1 MGKMIVPG
9 MKIAVIGCGVT
20 GRAAVRYALHKG
32 AEVFISDSRDSDRFA
47 QEEASLINLPGVH
60 WEAGGHT
67 EAFLAKADLVLV
79 SPGIPPQNPLLL
91 RLQEMGLPVLG
102 ELAVAAGQI
111 AKPVIAVTGTN
122 GKTTVTTLIGEM
134 LTRAGKKVFVGGN
147 IGTPLYDYLT
157 DPADYDIVVVEV
169 SSFQLAS
176 AGAFAP
182 TVGVLLNVTPDHV
195 DWHGSVARYRDAK
208 MALFANQSEQNLAI
222 VSGDDPLCDVGD
234 QKIWG
239 RIHRFGQGQ
248 ENEAVV
254 SPDAIVV
261 RLDGQSFHFDLAGTY
276 FSGMLGAGNCAA
288 AILAALD
295 VGCSVEEINETIT
308 GFQGLP
314 HRLQLVAE
322 IDGVQFID
330 DSKAT
335 NTGAVLGAL
344 RQCNTGVILIAGGR
358 DKGDDYSLLRSAV
371 VEKVQSVVLIGEA
384 AELIEKAL
392 TGVVPLFRVGSMQEA
407 VQKAAEMAKK
417 GETVLLSPACASFDM
432 FRSYGHRGE
441 VFANEVKSLVVNP
454 PHGAIA

>member
-32 AEVFISDSRDSDRFA
+32 AEVFISDSRDTGRFA
-47 QEEASLINLPGVH
+47 HEEASLINLSGVH

-67 EAFLAKADLVLV
+67 EAFLAQTDLVLV

-91 RLQEMGLPVLG
+91 GLQERGLQILG

-111 AKPVIAVTGTN
+111 TKPVIAVTGTN

-176 AGAFAP
+176 AGTFAP

-208 MALFANQSEQNLAI
+208 MALFANQREQNLAI
-222 VSGDDPLCDVGD
+222 ISGDDPLCDVSD
-234 QKIWG
+234 QKFEG
-239 RIHRFGQGQ
+239 RIQRFGHGLD
-248 ENEAVV
+248 NEAVV
-254 SPDAIVV
+254 SQDAVVV
-261 RLDGQSFHFDLAGTY
+261 RLDRQSFYFDLAGTY
-276 FSGMLGAGNCAA
+276 FSGILGAGNCAA

-295 VGCSVEEINETIT
+295 VGCSAQAIKEAVA
-308 GFQGLP
+308 GFHGLP
-314 HRLQLVAE
+314 HRLQLVTE
-322 IDGVQFID
+322 IDGVQFVD

-344 RQCNTGVILIAGGR
+344 RQCNPGVILIAGGR
-358 DKGDDYSLLRSAV
+358 DKGDDYSLLRPAIA
-371 VEKVQSVVLIGEA
+371 EKVRAVVLIGEA
-384 AELIEKAL
+384 AELIAEAL

-407 VQKAAEMAKK
+407 VQKAAEMAKR
-417 GETVLLSPACASFDM
+417 GEIVLLSPACASFDM

-441 VFANEVKSLVVNP
+441 VFANEVRSLVVNP
-454 PHGAIA
+454 SQGAMA